1 MKKAKFMLLGIGVL
15 GVAGGA
21 LAFNAHKFQGTV
33 YCTDQS
39 STDCIIDITYSLVP
53 GKIGAHFLRC
63 TLMSKAMQGAL
74 CTQTV
79 TITLNN

>member
-21 LAFNAHKFQGTV
+21 LAFNADKFLGTV

-39 STDCIIDITYSLVP
+39 STDCIIGTTYKLVP
-53 GKIGAHFLRC
+53 GKIGAQFLHC
-63 TLMSKAMQGAL
+63 TLTSLAGPGQ
-74 CTQTV
+74 CTKTV
-79 TITLNN
+79 TVSLNN